1 MLPCLAWAW
10 EDRLGQVAQ
19 PERAGGP
26 EARATPLRCAVRL
39 CVLLLSP
46 LCGLVTGC
54 SPASPQPTTS
64 DAAPV
69 GTEPGGAG
77 AIVSIDAVELE
88 ACAAVAT
95 LYPAERLAG
104 SATRAAVVG
113 KHWARRDGG
122 RGSMHGPPKLWRRND
137 DLRLE
142 PSEHGV
148 ALTYEVLVESTNE
161 EAQTTK
167 LAKDCH
173 LCGEVLVCDQHVWVV
188 STGTNDPPDGRPLE
202 WLVLDTIAELGD
214 HDLYLVRHGHE
225 IHLDFGADP
234 RTTARGP
241 LEIRV
246 RKLEKGAPVTTQST
260 TYVAEPMG
268 GLGGYNS
275 VRLDLPGTDGIR
287 LDFRPDRGPDGG
299 GFGTDPT
306 FESPLYEMESLTRNP
321 QLMDQPAS
329 LELPADA
336 PGFNLPH

>member
-1 MLPCLAWAW
+1 MRFSA
-10 EDRLGQVAQ
+10 
-19 PERAGGP
+19 
-26 EARATPLRCAVRL
+26 
-39 CVLLLSP
+39 LLLSP
-46 LCGLVTGC
+46 LCGLVTAC
-54 SPASPQPTTS
+54 TSPAEPQPTTGDS
-64 DAAPV
+64 APKGDAPI
-69 GTEPGGAG
+69 GKEPGGGSAV
-77 AIVSIDAVELE
+77 VSVDAVEIE

-95 LYPAERLAG
+95 LYPVERLADA
-104 SATRAAVVG
+104 ATRTAVVG

-122 RGSMHGPPKLWRRND
+122 RGSMHGPPELWRRNN

-142 PSEHGV
+142 PSERGV
-148 ALTYEVLVESTNE
+148 ALTYEVLLESTNA

-173 LCGEVLVCDQHVWVV
+173 LCGEVLVCDHLVWVL
-188 STGTNDPPDGRPLE
+188 STRTNDPPNGRPLE
-202 WLVLDTIAELGD
+202 LLDLDTIAELGD

-234 RTTARGP
+234 RTTAAGP
-241 LEIRV
+241 LQIRM
-246 RKLEKGAPVTTQST
+246 RKLEKGAPVTTQAT

-268 GLGGYNS
+268 AGGCT

-287 LDFRPDRGPDGG
+287 LDLRPDRGPDGG

-306 FESPLYEMESLTRNP
+306 FESPLYELESLTRNP

-336 PGFNLPH
+336 PGFRLPH